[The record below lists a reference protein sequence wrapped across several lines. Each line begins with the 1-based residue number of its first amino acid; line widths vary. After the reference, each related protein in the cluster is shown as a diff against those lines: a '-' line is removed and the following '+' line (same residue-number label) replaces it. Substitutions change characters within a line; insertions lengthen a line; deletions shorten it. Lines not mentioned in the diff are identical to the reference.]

1 MTCRERS
8 LSQPILAR
16 CGWCVLRAASG
27 WLRAFTCI
35 QAAAQPQTTLVPI
48 RPSAAFPWRP
58 RIKSPVV
65 VVTTTTTTLSL
76 STTTKRT
83 SHVSLCEGSS
93 FCSTVSLGRASSA
106 LPLFIG
112 FFFCPPLLF
121 PRSSLSPGPA
131 VIHLRHRLPRGVH
144 PPNPNP
150 YRYHHQLPPPVH
162 AALLVNDLL
171 ELVVVGLV
179 RLHVVECL
187 S

>member
-65 VVTTTTTTLSL
+65 VVTTTTTHSL
-76 STTTKRT
+76 STTTRGHLT
-83 SHVSLCEGSS
+83 SPSVRVLLLLNGKSWKGLISPPIVHWFL
-93 FCSTVSLGRASSA
+93 
-106 LPLFIG
+106 
-112 FFFCPPLLF
+112 FFFVCLSLRF
-121 PRSSLSPGPA
+121 PCSSLSPGPA

-144 PPNPNP
+144 PPTRTHIATTTNN
-150 YRYHHQLPPPVH
+150 RHRFML
-162 AALLVNDLL
+162 
-171 ELVVVGLV
+171 
-179 RLHVVECL
+179 RCL
-187 S
+187 

>member
-1 MTCRERS
+1 MTCRKRS

-16 CGWCVLRAASG
+16 CGWCMLRAASG

-35 QAAAQPQTTLVPI
+35 QAAPQPQTTLVPI

-65 VVTTTTTTLSL
+65 VVTTTTTHTL
-76 STTTKRT
+76 STTTRGHLT
-83 SHVSLCEGSS
+83 SPSVRVLLLLNGKSWKGLISPPIVHWFLFCLSVSTISAFVSLAWSGRDSLATPPPARGP
-93 FCSTVSLGRASSA
+93 STD
-106 LPLFIG
+106 
-112 FFFCPPLLF
+112 
-121 PRSSLSPGPA
+121 
-131 VIHLRHRLPRGVH
+131 
-144 PPNPNP
+144 PNP

>member
-1 MTCRERS
+1 M
-8 LSQPILAR
+8 
-16 CGWCVLRAASG
+16 LRAASE

-35 QAAAQPQTTLVPI
+35 KAAAVQPQTALVPI
-48 RPSAAFPWRP
+48 RHSAAFPWRP

-65 VVTTTTTTLSL
+65 VVTTTTTLFLYQQQPRGHLTSPSVRVLLLLNGKSWKGLISPPIVHWFLFLSA
-76 STTTKRT
+76 S
-83 SHVSLCEGSS
+83 SISAFVSLAWSGRDSLATPPPARGP
-93 FCSTVSLGRASSA
+93 STD
-106 LPLFIG
+106 
-112 FFFCPPLLF
+112 
-121 PRSSLSPGPA
+121 
-131 VIHLRHRLPRGVH
+131 
-144 PPNPNP
+144 PNP

>member
-1 MTCRERS
+1 MSGSEHS
-8 LSQPILAR
+8 
-16 CGWCVLRAASG
+16 RASK
-27 WLRAFTCI
+27 
-35 QAAAQPQTTLVPI
+35 AAVQPQATLVPI
-48 RPSAAFPWRP
+48 GPSAAFPWRP

-112 FFFCPPLLF
+112 FFLCLSVSSISAFVSLAWSGRDSLATPP
-121 PRSSLSPGPA
+121 PARGPSTD
-131 VIHLRHRLPRGVH
+131 
-144 PPNPNP
+144 PNP
-150 YRYHHQLPPPVH
+150 YRYHHQQPPPVH

>member
-1 MTCRERS
+1 MLYFVRS
-8 LSQPILAR
+8 T
-16 CGWCVLRAASG
+16 CGWDVGACFEQPVSGSGHSRASKQ
-27 WLRAFTCI
+27 WQFS
-35 QAAAQPQTTLVPI
+35 PKTTLVPI

-112 FFFCPPLLF
+112 FVFVCLSLRF

>member
-1 MTCRERS
+1 MYFVRS
-8 LSQPILAR
+8 T
-16 CGWCVLRAASG
+16 CGWDVGACFEQPVSGSGHSRASKQ
-27 WLRAFTCI
+27 WQFS
-35 QAAAQPQTTLVPI
+35 PKTTLVPI

-112 FFFCPPLLF
+112 FFFFCLSVSSISVFVSLAWSGRDSLATPP
-121 PRSSLSPGPA
+121 PARGPSTEPEP
-131 VIHLRHRLPRGVH
+131 IS
-144 PPNPNP
+144 
-150 YRYHHQLPPPVH
+150 LPPPTTATGSCC
-162 AALLVNDLL
+162 AAC
-171 ELVVVGLV
+171 E
-179 RLHVVECL
+179 
-187 S
+187 